1 MKNIKKQNIKMIH
14 TLINI
19 IFFIILFFSFSNISY
34 KNFDIYMTKIAI
46 FSLIIFFVNTIFYIK
61 EYKYNLQLIG
71 MNLSMLCF
79 FFGQCYV
86 YLLGE
91 KNLYIFYFSNGNF
104 ELILKAYFY
113 SLQFIIVFNIGIFIA
128 DKLKNKIMKKKVIKN
143 NNKNKLLKYLLRLL
157 ILLNVLII
165 IYIIYNFING
175 GYFKVKHLNYIEI
188 IFKELKYFFNFY
200 LLFLCINIK
209 SKNNKYYKLLFLVLT
224 SSLFCFGS
232 RSLAVG
238 LLLSYLLYEYTI
250 ENKKINMKW
259 ILLLS
264 LIIILIPVFS
274 FIRVGENFDI
284 KMLKEIPVL
293 LLKELGFS
301 VIPTIIILKHV
312 PFVKDFEYGK
322 SFCDALARVLRIDRI
337 FYHVNEYGSEV
348 VTKLE
353 NMNWGLGYS
362 LVAEGYSNF
371 GKYISIFALII
382 GILYGFFLIIR
393 DDENITT
400 KFITIISIEIL
411 YFSVRSDF
419 SYTVLLLF
427 YYVILFKIIIFIFI
441 KLEGRNN

>member
-1 MKNIKKQNIKMIH
+1 MKNIRKQDIKIIH
-14 TLINI
+14 MLTNI
-19 IFFIILFFSFSNISY
+19 IFFILLFFYFINMPDKY
-34 KNFDIYMTKIAI
+34 FDIYMFKIAI
-46 FSLIIFFVNTIFYIK
+46 FSLIVFFVNTIFYMK
-61 EYKYNLQLIG
+61 EYKYSLQLIG

-79 FFGQCYV
+79 FFGQCYI

-91 KNLYIFYFSNGNF
+91 KDLYIFYFSKGNYK
-104 ELILKAYFY
+104 LILETFFY
-113 SLQFIIVFNIGIFIA
+113 SLQFIIVFNIGIGIA
-128 DKLKNKIMKKKVIKN
+128 DKLRRNTKKKEIKSNKIR
-143 NNKNKLLKYLLRLL
+143 KLLRYLLIFL
-157 ILLNVLII
+157 ILINII
-165 IYIIYNFING
+165 IIMFIIFIFLNG
-175 GYFKVKHLNYIEI
+175 RYYKVSHLSNIEI
-188 IFKELKYFFNFY
+188 IFKELRYFFNFY
-200 LLFLCINIK
+200 LLFLCVNK
-209 SKNNKYYKLLFLVLT
+209 KYKNNKYYKLLFLLLA

-238 LLLSYLLYEYTI
+238 LLLSYLLYEYII
-250 ENKKINMKW
+250 ENKKINVKW
-259 ILLLS
+259 ILLL
-264 LIIILIPVFS
+264 LLVIILIPVFS
-274 FIRVGENFDI
+274 FIRVGERFNI
-284 KMLKEIPVL
+284 KMLKEIPIL

-301 VIPTIIILKHV
+301 AVPTIIIIKNV
-312 PFVKDFEYGK
+312 PFIKNFEYGK

-371 GKYISIFALII
+371 GKYISVFALII
-382 GILYGFFLIIR
+382 GIFYGFFLIIK
-393 DDENITT
+393 DNENIRG

-427 YYVILFKIIIFIFI
+427 YYVILFKVIISIFM